1 MAKFTYKMQ
10 NILDIK
16 YKLETQAKTSFS
28 IAAATLD
35 KEEEKLAELNLRKWN
50 YENEARKLVADKLDF
65 QAIKVNRAA
74 IENMKGAIRSQ
85 TLAVHVA
92 QRNLESARKH
102 LQDVMTER
110 KTHEKLR
117 EKSFEEFKVEI
128 NHEESKEIDELT
140 SYTYGQKKKE
150 HR

>member
-1 MAKFTYKMQ
+1 MAKFVYRMQ
-10 NILDIK
+10 NILDVK

-28 IAAATLD
+28 IAAANLN
-35 KEEEKLAELNLRKWN
+35 KEEEKLMELNLRKLD
-50 YENEARKLVADKLDF
+50 YEEEARKLVKDKLNF

-102 LQDVMTER
+102 LQEVMIER
-110 KTHEKLR
+110 KTHEKLK
-117 EKSFEEFKVEI
+117 EKAFDEFKKEVEK
-128 NHEESKEIDELT
+128 EESKAVDELVSFT
-140 SYTYGQKKKE
+140 HNDAE
-150 HR
+150 NE

>member
-1 MAKFTYKMQ
+1 MAKFIYRMQ

-28 IAAATLD
+28 IAAANLN
-35 KEEEKLAELNLRKWN
+35 KEEEKLAELNLRKLS
-50 YENEARKLVADKLDF
+50 YEEEARELVKDRLNF

-85 TLAVHVA
+85 TLAVHIA

-102 LQDVMTER
+102 LQEVMIER
-110 KTHEKLR
+110 KTHEKLK
-117 EKSFEEFKVEI
+117 EKAFDEFKKEKEK
-128 NHEESKEIDELT
+128 EESKAVDELVSFT
-140 SYTYGQKKKE
+140 HNHAENK
-150 HR
+150 

>member
-28 IAAATLD
+28 IAAANLNR
-35 KEEEKLAELNLRKWN
+35 EEEKLVELNLRKRG

-74 IENMKGAIRSQ
+74 IENMKGVIRSQ
-85 TLAVHVA
+85 TLAVQVA

-102 LQDVMTER
+102 LQEVMTER
-110 KTHEKLR
+110 KTHEKLK
-117 EKSFEEFKVEI
+117 EKAFDEFKKEI
-128 NHEESKEIDELT
+128 EKDESKVVDELVSFT
-140 SYTYGQKKKE
+140 HNHAE
-150 HR
+150 NE

>member
-102 LQDVMTER
+102 LQEVMTER
-110 KTHEKLR
+110 KTHEKLK
-117 EKSFEEFKVEI
+117 EKAFDEFKKEI
-128 NHEESKEIDELT
+128 EKDESKAVDELV
-140 SYTYGQKKKE
+140 SFNHNHAKNE
-150 HR
+150 

>member
-28 IAAATLD
+28 IAAANLN
-35 KEEEKLAELNLRKWN
+35 KEEEKLVKLNLRKQA
-50 YENEARKLVADKLDF
+50 YEKEARELVEDKLDF

-92 QRNLESARKH
+92 KRNLESARKH
-102 LQDVMTER
+102 LQEVMIER
-110 KTHEKLR
+110 KTHEKLK
-117 EKSFEEFKVEI
+117 EKALDEFKKEI
-128 NHEESKEIDELT
+128 EKDESKAVDELVSFT
-140 SYTYGQKKKE
+140 HNHAE
-150 HR
+150 NE

>member
-28 IAAATLD
+28 IAAATLNR
-35 KEEEKLAELNLRKWN
+35 EEEKLVELNLRKQK
-50 YENEARKLVADKLDF
+50 YENRARELMADKLDF
-65 QAIKVNRAA
+65 HEIKAAQAA

-102 LQDVMTER
+102 LQEVMTER
-110 KTHEKLR
+110 KIHEKLK
-117 EKSFEEFKVEI
+117 EKAFEEFKKELQKD
-128 NHEESKEIDELT
+128 ESKAVDELVSFT
-140 SYTYGQKKKE
+140 HNHAE
-150 HR
+150 NE

>member
-1 MAKFTYKMQ
+1 MAKFVYRMQ
-10 NILDIK
+10 NILDVK

-28 IAAATLD
+28 IAAANLN
-35 KEEEKLAELNLRKWN
+35 KEEEKLMGLNLRKLD
-50 YENEARKLVADKLDF
+50 YEEEARKLVKDKLDF

-102 LQDVMTER
+102 LQEVMIER
-110 KTHEKLR
+110 KTHEKLK
-117 EKSFEEFKVEI
+117 EKAFDEFKKEVEK
-128 NHEESKEIDELT
+128 EESKAVDELVSFT
-140 SYTYGQKKKE
+140 HNDAE
-150 HR
+150 NE

>member
-1 MAKFTYKMQ
+1 MAKFIYRMQ

-28 IAAATLD
+28 IAAANLN
-35 KEEEKLAELNLRKWN
+35 KEEEKLAELNLRKLS
-50 YENEARKLVADKLDF
+50 YEKEARELVKDRLNF

-85 TLAVHVA
+85 TLAVHIA

-102 LQDVMTER
+102 LQEVMIER
-110 KTHEKLR
+110 KTHEKLK
-117 EKSFEEFKVEI
+117 EKAFDEFKKEI
-128 NHEESKEIDELT
+128 EKEESKAVDELVSFT
-140 SYTYGQKKKE
+140 HNHAENK
-150 HR
+150 

>member
-28 IAAATLD
+28 IAAANLNR
-35 KEEEKLAELNLRKWN
+35 EEEKLVELNLRKQN
-50 YENEARKLVADKLDF
+50 YENRARELVADKLDF
-65 QAIKVNRAA
+65 QAIKINRTA

-85 TLAVHVA
+85 TLAVQVA

-102 LQDVMTER
+102 LQEVMTER
-110 KTHEKLR
+110 KTHEKLK
-117 EKSFEEFKVEI
+117 EKAFDEFKKEM
-128 NHEESKEIDELT
+128 EKDESKVVDELVSFT
-140 SYTYGQKKKE
+140 HNHAE
-150 HR
+150 NE

>member
-1 MAKFTYKMQ
+1 MAKFIYRMQ

-28 IAAATLD
+28 IAAANLN
-35 KEEEKLAELNLRKWN
+35 KEEEKLAELNLRKLS
-50 YENEARKLVADKLDF
+50 YEEEARELVKDRLNF

-85 TLAVHVA
+85 TLAVHIA

-102 LQDVMTER
+102 LQEVMIER
-110 KTHEKLR
+110 KTHEKLK
-117 EKSFEEFKVEI
+117 EKAFDEFKKEI
-128 NHEESKEIDELT
+128 EKEESKAVDELVSFT
-140 SYTYGQKKKE
+140 HNHAENK
-150 HR
+150 